1 MILAALVVV
10 CLVLITAGFGASGGS
25 SGGPVGALGEGA
37 SKIAKPVRDLIRWFG
52 DTAEAKGEV
61 EDLREEA
68 ARLRAENGALR
79 TQRDRLPKLAQLLAL
94 DDDTSLRIGQMS
106 PVTASVVGQS
116 PTAWASTIRID
127 KGAVDGIQEEQ
138 PVVGADGAGAGLV
151 GFVTTVRASSSVV
164 TLLPSPG
171 QSIGAK
177 LPGRGSLLTVRG
189 AGAGTSTDLELDFTP
204 ANVVIRQNAL
214 VVTSGTDP
222 DPDAPE
228 SKAPPG
234 IPIGRIT
241 RVSKPGEDG
250 QTGHLRPLVDLRAL
264 EVVQVLTE
272 RVDGNRPSRQQRS
285 TTRGSGSGSRGSSS
299 TSGGSGSGGRA
310 AGSTSGTTGSDGGA
324 GSTPGTSTTEG
335 TTTQPE
341 TGSGTTSGTG

>member
-61 EDLREEA
+61 EDLRAEA
-68 ARLRAENGALR
+68 ARLRAENGELR
-79 TQRDRLPKLAQLLAL
+79 TQRSRLPKIGRLLEL
-94 DDDTSLRIGQMS
+94 DDDSSLRIRRMS

-127 KGAVDGIQEEQ
+127 KGAADGIQEEQ

-151 GFVTTVRASSSVV
+151 GFVTTVRASSAVV
-164 TLLPSPG
+164 TLLPTPG

-177 LPGRGSLLTVRG
+177 LQGRGSLLTVRG

-204 ANVVIRQNAL
+204 SSVPIRNRAL
-214 VVTSGTDP
+214 VVTAGTDP
-222 DPDAPE
+222 DPSAPE

-234 IPIGRIT
+234 IPIGRIYD
-241 RVSKPGEDG
+241 VSKPGEDG
-250 QTGHLRPLVDLRAL
+250 QVGHLRPLVDLRAL

-272 RVDGNRPSRQQRS
+272 RVDGNRGPAGSRRGTAS
-285 TTRGSGSGSRGSSS
+285 TPRPATGGSSGSGDTATTGEDAQ
-299 TSGGSGSGGRA
+299 GA
-310 AGSTSGTTGSDGGA
+310 AGAS
-324 GSTPGTSTTEG
+324 
-335 TTTQPE
+335 TTTQPA
-341 TGSGTTSGTG
+341 TGSGTASGAG